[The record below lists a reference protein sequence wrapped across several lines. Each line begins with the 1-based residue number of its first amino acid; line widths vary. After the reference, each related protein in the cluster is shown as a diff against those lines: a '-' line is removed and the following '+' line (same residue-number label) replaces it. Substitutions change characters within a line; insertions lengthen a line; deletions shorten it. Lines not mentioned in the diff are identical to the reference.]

1 MWIMGQYVMSALDAT
16 VCNNSLWKGKNGTPS
31 KYVEKPIT
39 FGAEEKTEENAPL
52 TEEEKRRQTEQLFMR
67 LKIMGANHKR
77 SNKSKD
83 STVSQPTVFLPAI
96 QQDESSR

>member
-16 VCNNSLWKGKNGTPS
+16 VCNNFLWKGKNGTPS
-31 KYVEKPIT
+31 KYVEKPFT
-39 FGAEEKTEENAPL
+39 FGAEEKAEENAPL

-77 SNKSKD
+77 SNKTKD
-83 STVSQPTVFLPAI
+83 STVS
-96 QQDESSR
+96 